1 MTTISSNTTSLTSS
15 DTSYDNIFPDLS
27 GAIIPKHSLFDD
39 IKKNKCIQII
49 INEISKIPEIT
60 KYKTDLE
67 LIKFCVNLTEN
78 LFTDKKSG
86 KMKKEIV
93 MAVFQKLFSLNP
105 IEQKLISDAIEFLSN
120 NRKIK
125 KLSTYKRYVIPIG
138 SWILKK
144 IL

>member
-1 MTTISSNTTSLTSS
+1 MTTISSNTTSPVLS
-15 DTSYDNIFPDLS
+15 DSSYDYIFPDIS
-27 GAIIPKHSLFDD
+27 GVIIPKNSLFDD

-49 INEISKIPEIT
+49 IIELTKIPEIT
-60 KYKTDLE
+60 KYRTDLE

-86 KMKKEIV
+86 KKKKEIV
-93 MAVFQKLFSLNP
+93 LAVFQKLFSLNP
-105 IEQKLISDAIEFLSN
+105 PEQKIISDAIDFLSN